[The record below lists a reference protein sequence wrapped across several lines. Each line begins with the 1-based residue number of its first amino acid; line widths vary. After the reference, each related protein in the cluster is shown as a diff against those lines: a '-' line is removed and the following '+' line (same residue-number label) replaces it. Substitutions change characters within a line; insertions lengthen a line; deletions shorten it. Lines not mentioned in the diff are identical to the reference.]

1 MKTQASKPFDIPQA
15 QDALFDVL
23 ALANAAKAMCGS
35 DNDGWRVLHVLGE
48 RLLSVINRLEE
59 LDNCQREEAAA
70 ALNSV
75 EGYRHG

>member
-1 MKTQASKPFDIPQA
+1 MKFQASNPFDIPQA

-35 DNDGWRVLHVLGE
+35 GNDDWRVLDVLGE

-59 LDNCQREEAAA
+59 LDTHQREEAEAA
-70 ALNSV
+70 MNPV
-75 EGYRHG
+75 EGGRHE